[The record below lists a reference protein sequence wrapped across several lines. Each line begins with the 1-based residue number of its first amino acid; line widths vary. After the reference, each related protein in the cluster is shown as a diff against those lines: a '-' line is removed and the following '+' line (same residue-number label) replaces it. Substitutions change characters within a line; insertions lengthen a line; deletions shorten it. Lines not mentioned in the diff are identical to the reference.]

1 MNGGEDSSFLQRKWG
16 SAFLLVKPRRC
27 SGKSPTF
34 FGKSPTFFGISPTFF
49 RKSPTFLGKS
59 PTFLRLGPKLGLWWA
74 FFWGVNAGRKEK
86 SRGALG
92 EKMGGFE
99 GEVPPFSAF
108 QSVQNSGDV
117 RFMLKYVRKKGVNS
131 CLIEDYEGIGEG
143 CESKKCKI
151 PVGRAHAHARERGI

>member
-1 MNGGEDSSFLQRKWG
+1 MGQCVSS
-16 SAFLLVKPRRC
+16 SETSELLWK
-27 SGKSPTF
+27 KSNVF
-34 FGKSPTFFGISPTFF
+34 QKISHVFGKMSNVF
-49 RKSPTFLGKS
+49 RKISNVFWKISNVFAARSEVETLVRG
-59 PTFLRLGPKLGLWWA
+59 
-74 FFWGVNAGRKEK
+74 FWGANAGRKEK

-92 EKMGGFE
+92 EKMGSFE

-108 QSVQNSGDV
+108 QSAQNSGDV

-151 PVGRAHAHARERGI
+151 SVGRAHAHARERGI